1 MPYAM
6 NTALIQKYNIPSPRY
21 TSYPTVPY
29 WKNDEFDRSEHLN
42 RLVSSFQKD
51 KAEGISVYIHLPYC
65 ESLCTYCGCNKRIT
79 VNHSVEEPYI
89 QAVLKEW
96 KMYVDVLG
104 EQPKLAEVHLGGG
117 TPTFF
122 SPENLAKLMDGILD
136 HASPSEKAQF
146 SFEAH
151 PNNTSYEHL
160 KVLRT
165 KGFNRLSLGVQ
176 DFDPVVQSTI
186 NRPQS
191 FSQVR
196 KVTQDARALGYRSI
210 NFDLIYGLPKQKMQ
224 GLIDTFDKVSVL
236 NPDRIAFYSYAHVPW
251 KSPSQRGYDETDLP
265 AEIEKIEL
273 YNAGREKLLEAGF
286 VEIGMDHFA
295 KPNEALTV
303 AAQNSTIHR
312 NFMGYTTSRNDT
324 LIGLGV
330 SAISDAWSSLAQNP
344 PVVESYLEW
353 IEKGE
358 LPLIKGHLHSKRD
371 LEIRKTILDLMC
383 HFSCKLNY
391 IDDRAELEAI
401 SNRLSEHLS
410 DDLLEIKENGISVK
424 PEGRAFIRTI
434 CMALDEFVWNKE
446 PGKQMFSQSV

>member
-1 MPYAM
+1 M
-6 NTALIQKYNIPSPRY
+6 NTALIKKYNIPSPRY

-29 WKNDEFDRSEHLN
+29 WKNEEFDRSEHLN

-51 KAEGISVYIHLPYC
+51 KEEGISVYIHLPYC

-79 VNHSVEEPYI
+79 INHSVEEPYI
-89 QAVLKEW
+89 NAVLKEW
-96 KMYVDVLG
+96 EMYVEVLG
-104 EQPKLAEVHLGGG
+104 EKPKLAELHLGGG

-122 SPENLAKLMDGILD
+122 SPENLGKMMDGILK
-136 HASPSEKAQF
+136 HTTPNEKAQF

-151 PNNTSYEHL
+151 PNNTSYDHL
-160 KVLRT
+160 RVLKE
-165 KGFNRLSLGVQ
+165 KGFNRLSLGIQ

-186 NRPQS
+186 NRRQS
-191 FSQVR
+191 FVQVR

-210 NFDLIYGLPKQKMQ
+210 NFDLIYGLPKQKLE
-224 GLIDTFDKVSVL
+224 GLLDTFDKVSVL

-265 AEIEKIEL
+265 SEIEKIEL
-273 YNAGREKLLEAGF
+273 YNAGREKLLQTGY

-303 AAQNSTIHR
+303 AAQNGSIHR

-344 PVVESYLEW
+344 VVVEAYLEW
-353 IEKGE
+353 IENGE
-358 LPLIKGHLHSKRD
+358 LPLVKGHLHSERD
-371 LEIRKTILDLMC
+371 LEIRRTILDLMC
-383 HFSCKLNY
+383 HFSCNLSYVKDDTELN
-391 IDDRAELEAI
+391 II
-401 SNRLSEHLS
+401 VSRLSEHLA
-410 DDLLEIKENGISVK
+410 DDLLRIDQEGISVK
-424 PEGRAFIRTI
+424 PEGKTFIRTI
-434 CMALDEFVWNKE
+434 CMALDEFVWSKE

>member
-1 MPYAM
+1 MPRTM
-6 NTALIQKYNIPSPRY
+6 NTALIKKYNIPSPRY

-29 WKNDEFDRSEHLN
+29 WKNDEFDKTEHLN

-51 KAEGISVYIHLPYC
+51 KAEGISVYTHLPYC

-79 VNHSVEEPYI
+79 VNHSVEKPYI
-89 QAVLKEW
+89 DAVLKEW

-104 EQPKLAEVHLGGG
+104 EKPKLAELHLGGG

-122 SPENLAKLMDGILD
+122 SPENLGKMMDGILE
-136 HASPSEKAQF
+136 HAIVSDKSQF

-160 KVLRT
+160 KVLRS
-165 KGFNRLSLGVQ
+165 KGFSRLSLGIQ

-186 NRPQS
+186 NRLQS
-191 FSQVR
+191 FVQVR

-210 NFDLIYGLPKQKMQ
+210 NFDLIYGLPKQRME
-224 GLIDTFDKVSVL
+224 GLLDTFDKVSVL

-251 KSPSQRGYDETDLP
+251 KSPSQRGYDESDLP
-265 AEIEKIEL
+265 SEIEKIGL
-273 YNAGREKLLEAGF
+273 YNAGREKLLQSGY
-286 VEIGMDHFA
+286 VEIGMDHFS
-295 KPNEALTV
+295 KPKEALTV
-303 AAQNSTIHR
+303 AAQNGTIHR

-344 PVVESYLEW
+344 IVVEAYLER

-358 LPLIKGHLHSKRD
+358 LPLVKGHLHSERD

-383 HFSCKLNY
+383 HFSCELNY
-391 IDDRAELEAI
+391 LSNRDELQTI
-401 SNRLSEHLS
+401 VSRLSEHLS
-410 DDLLEIKENGISVK
+410 DDLLEIGENGISVK

-434 CMALDEFVWNKE
+434 CMALDEFVWSKE